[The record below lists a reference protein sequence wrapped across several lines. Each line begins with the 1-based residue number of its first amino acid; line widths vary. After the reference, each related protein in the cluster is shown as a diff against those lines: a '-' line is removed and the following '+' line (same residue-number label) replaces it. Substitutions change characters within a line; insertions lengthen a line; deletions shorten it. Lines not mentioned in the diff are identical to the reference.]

1 MFEQPGKVVFT
12 EAGQVG
18 NLLKGQILC
27 KVFID
32 LVGDVEKLIQIVFLP
47 AVGGIRRR
55 MLQGTVKP
63 PDIHEDS

>member
-12 EAGQVG
+12 KAGQVG
-18 NLLKGQILC
+18 NLLQGQILR
-27 KVFID
+27 KVFVDI
-32 LVGDVEKLIQIVFLP
+32 VGDVEKFIQIVFLP
-47 AVGGIRRR
+47 AVGGISRR